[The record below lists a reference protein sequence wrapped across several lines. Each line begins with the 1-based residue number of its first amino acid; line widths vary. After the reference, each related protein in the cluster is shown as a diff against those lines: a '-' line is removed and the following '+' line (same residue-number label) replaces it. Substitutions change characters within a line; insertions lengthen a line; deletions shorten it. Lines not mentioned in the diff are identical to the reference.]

1 MVSITTQSAV
11 DCGCRFYCWSGQ
23 TKAYKIGI
31 WCFSTKHTTLRSKNK
46 VWLVQNRDF
55 VCVLN
60 NMSTW
65 GLLFQWVSAITQHVC
80 YTAVHLKLNNS
91 RSLMASNLLYIDK
104 TTANQYL
111 IPEFLGQAQKCGW
124 LILIISNF
132 FRKTR
137 IIRFISDVSSK
148 SESDMDLIILDERKK
163 ILIIFLSII
172 SQF

>member
-1 MVSITTQSAV
+1 M
-11 DCGCRFYCWSGQ
+11 
-23 TKAYKIGI
+23 
-31 WCFSTKHTTLRSKNK
+31 
-46 VWLVQNRDF
+46 
-55 VCVLN
+55 
-60 NMSTW
+60 
-65 GLLFQWVSAITQHVC
+65 C

-124 LILIISNF
+124 LILIISIF

-148 SESDMDLIILDERKK
+148 SESDMDLIILVERKK
-163 ILIIFLSII
+163 IQIIFLSVI

>member
-1 MVSITTQSAV
+1 M
-11 DCGCRFYCWSGQ
+11 
-23 TKAYKIGI
+23 
-31 WCFSTKHTTLRSKNK
+31 
-46 VWLVQNRDF
+46 
-55 VCVLN
+55 
-60 NMSTW
+60 
-65 GLLFQWVSAITQHVC
+65 C

-124 LILIISNF
+124 LILIISIF

-148 SESDMDLIILDERKK
+148 SESDMDLIILVERKK
-163 ILIIFLSII
+163 NINNFFISNFTILTQLL
-172 SQF
+172 